1 MNWSL
6 WCLCCVHF
14 FGNFSYLL
22 MASFYTKEANNRG
35 VSSALVGV
43 VFSATP
49 GTAFLVTL
57 FMPQLYAVVSKKAV
71 IAVGLSLVAISLAML
86 GASGYLSGYA
96 FFALGLAARVVA
108 GVALCFVLTS
118 NYCLVMTV
126 YPEKAK
132 QVISYLEI
140 MAGVAAAI
148 GSAVGAPV
156 YSAWG
161 ADAVFYGASGLYVLS
176 LGLVPCLQEKKTQ
189 QTTEGI
195 SIGTLLKSRRISMDV
210 GTLIIVIVCF
220 GLVEAYIAVHL
231 LDLGAP
237 MEAIGLV
244 LGLIAAGYAGVSA
257 LLSRTLEHLSALV
270 LMYVGVAL
278 SVISM
283 LLIAPPPYFLP
294 ASPWIVTA
302 GCFLLSVSMALAF
315 VPSIPHML
323 EIALNQGFSNDDSLG
338 DALGA
343 LGSGAF
349 YLGETAGPLVG
360 GALLMGMSFAD
371 MSLLM
376 AAVMAGWLALYIPG
390 SWQRK
395 ATRKDAEELL
405 DTKVSP

>member
-1 MNWSL
+1 MNWSV

-22 MASFYTKEANNRG
+22 MASFYTKEAIERG
-35 VSSALVGV
+35 VSSALVGL

-49 GTAFLVTL
+49 GTAFLMTL
-57 FMPQLYAVVSKKAV
+57 FMPQLYAVVSKRAI
-71 IAVGLSLVAISLAML
+71 IAVGLALIAGSLAVL
-86 GASGYLSGYA
+86 GVSSYLSGYA
-96 FFALGLAARVVA
+96 FFGLGLAARVIA
-108 GVALCFVLTS
+108 GVGLCFVLTS
-118 NYCLVMTV
+118 NYCLVMAV
-126 YPEKAK
+126 YPDKAK

-140 MAGVAAAI
+140 MAGVAAGI
-148 GSAVGAPV
+148 GSAAGAPV

-161 ADAVFYGASGLYVLS
+161 PKAVFFGACGLFVLS
-176 LGLVPCLQEKKTQ
+176 LGLVPCLQERKVQ
-189 QTTEGI
+189 QTTEGMNL
-195 SIGTLLKSRRISMDV
+195 GTLLRSRRISFDV
-210 GTLIIVIVCF
+210 GTLMLVIVCF
-220 GLVEAYIAVHL
+220 GMVEAYIAVHL

-257 LLSRTLEHLSALV
+257 VLSQILNHLSALM
-270 LMYVGVAL
+270 LMYVGVGL
-278 SVISM
+278 SVLSM
-283 LLIAPPPYFLP
+283 LLIAPPPYLIP
-294 ASPWIVTA
+294 ASPWVVTA

-323 EIALNQGFSNDDSLG
+323 EIALSQGCPNDDSLA

-349 YLGETAGPLVG
+349 YLGETAGPLLG
-360 GALLMGMSFAD
+360 GVLLMGMSFTD

-376 AAVMAGWLALYIPG
+376 AAVMAGWLVLYLPG

-395 ATRKDAEELL
+395 VGKKEAEELL
-405 DTKVSP
+405 DTKTSQ